1 MDPRFGRE
9 PAPDR
14 ATSSPR
20 RIRYWAS
27 FAVAGA
33 IVLVAVAGGA
43 ILAGRSGPPGRAA
56 LSASPVFAAGSYRGR
71 YPSTID
77 FSSGCC
83 SLVSLLTWSSWTDV
97 QARASGTFE
106 YDTCINGCGKGPFHS
121 YPAAIE
127 LSDPADG
134 QFTVLTRAISAGP
147 TRGVTTWTF
156 PLRWPV
162 GATHR
167 NR

>member
-1 MDPRFGRE
+1 M
-9 PAPDR
+9 
-14 ATSSPR
+14 
-20 RIRYWAS
+20 
-27 FAVAGA
+27 
-33 IVLVAVAGGA
+33 
-43 ILAGRSGPPGRAA
+43 
-56 LSASPVFAAGSYRGR
+56 FAAGSYRGR